1 MQKEN
6 NFVKAKENGITGSRS
21 TFKTVTPHGDCR
33 AALPSGEQASG
44 STLATITA
52 GDTGPTITRFESST
66 MLSYSRIKE

>member
-21 TFKTVTPHGDCR
+21 AFKTMTPHGDCR
-33 AALPSGEQASG
+33 AAVPSGEQASG

-52 GDTGPTITRFESST
+52 GDTGPHHHLFWVINYA
-66 MLSYSRIKE
+66 LILQG